1 MRNGPCLDRSHKCSR
16 HYSLSTVGAPLAIL
30 AALAFISLGLPD
42 GLLGVAWPSIRA
54 YFGRDVEALGAL
66 IVAATCGYVAS
77 SFSSG
82 RLLRHINVGTVLA
95 LSCLLTAGGLVGYAS
110 TAHWPVMVVL
120 GVLLGM
126 GGGAIDSSLNAYA
139 ATHHGARTL
148 NWLHACYGIGAAT
161 GPLIMTAVLGRA
173 LPWQRGYAIVGV
185 AQLVLAACFAAT
197 VSWWDRPGEEAEA
210 PAPPAF
216 ATIRA
221 TLRLPATT
229 LAIAA
234 FFVYAGVEAST
245 GVWTFTLL
253 TEARGVD
260 SAEAGWVVSLF
271 WGGLTGSRLVAAFVA
286 ARVPPRTL
294 LWIALAGVLLGTV
307 LVWLDLSA
315 RLTYAGILLAGWA
328 CGPIFPTLVAMTP
341 GRLGAEHAA
350 NAVGFQIA
358 AAALGLS
365 LLPALVGIA
374 AGAFGVPMI
383 APLLVLQALALM
395 VVYLMLER
403 VAITSSKPTDAGLPS
418 ARDLRKATRS
428 SSC

>member
-1 MRNGPCLDRSHKCSR
+1 MVCE
-16 HYSLSTVGAPLAIL
+16 YSLSIVGTRLAVL

-66 IVAATCGYVAS
+66 IIAATCGYVAS

-82 RLLRHINVGTVLA
+82 RLLRHINVGSVLA
-95 LSCLLTAGGLVGYAS
+95 LSCLLTAGGLLGYAG
-110 TAHWPVMVVL
+110 TAQWPVMVVL

-161 GPLIMTAVLGRA
+161 GPLIMTAVLGKGR
-173 LPWQRGYAIVGV
+173 PWQQGYAIVGV
-185 AQLVLAACFAAT
+185 AQLVLAGCFAAT
-197 VSWWDRPGEEAEA
+197 VSWWDRPGDEAA
-210 PAPPAF
+210 AAAPPAF

-221 TLRLPATT
+221 TLRLTATK

-260 SAEAGWVVSLF
+260 PAEAGWVVSLF
-271 WGGLTGSRLVAAFVA
+271 WGGLTGSRLVAAFAA
-286 ARVPPRTL
+286 ARVRPRTL

-307 LVWLDLSA
+307 LVWLNVSA

-374 AGAFGVPMI
+374 AGAFGVHII

-395 VVYLMLER
+395 VVYLLLER

-428 SSC
+428 SNC